1 MAEIFIAPSEPKSIK
16 EIGEVSSYPETLGAD
31 ILFLGVGGWF
41 GVQRKEYRDLVASTR
56 DGRLRKEIAQL
67 QSCWKR
73 ALIVEGNPIF
83 NSDGQLQDQLKW
95 TLQSHYSLLSS
106 VQDAGVWV
114 FECKTMADTIARVHN
129 LSTWAVKEKHT
140 TLRTSPNP
148 TSPWGDVTSEDWSI
162 HLIQAMGEGIGYQV
176 AKNIYDH
183 FKGVPIQWLTD
194 EKELATIPLVGKKR
208 ARTLIAALG
217 PVPSAGNQE

>member
-1 MAEIFIAPSEPKSIK
+1 MTEYFIAPSEPKQIK
-16 EIGEVSSYPETLGAD
+16 ELGEVSSYPETLGAD

-41 GVQRKEYRDLVASTR
+41 GCQRKEYKDLIASVR

-67 QSCWKR
+67 QSCWKK
-73 ALIVEGNPIF
+73 ALIVEGQPIF
-83 NSDGQLQDQLKW
+83 NADGQLQDRLHW

-114 FECKTMADTIARVHN
+114 FETRTMADTILRIHN
-129 LSTWAVKEKHT
+129 LSSWAEKEKHT

-148 TSPWGDVTSEDWSI
+148 TSAWGDVTSEDWSI

-183 FKGVPIQWLTD
+183 FKGVPIQWMTD
-194 EKELATIPLVGKKR
+194 AKELATIPLVGKKR
-208 ARTLIAALG
+208 AQTLISALA
-217 PVPSAGNQE
+217 PSVGNQE